1 MRTRVRRIAV
11 VAFDGVQGLDVL
23 GPLDAFAGANTLSG
37 RARLPYELMVIGPR
51 EGPVSTEAGVALLA
65 AKSLES
71 SPTLDTVIVP
81 GGSGIR
87 LDAAFRTR
95 LARWLKARAGQIRRI
110 CSVCTGIY
118 ALAEAGLLDGLT
130 ATTHWKFAGEVRA
143 RWPKIDLNPN
153 AIYVKSGR
161 YYTSA
166 GITAGIDLALAMI
179 EEDLGAALALNVAR
193 HLVVYL
199 KRPGG
204 QLQYSEPLRLQET
217 SRGTFSETVS
227 WMLEHLD
234 EELSVDVLA
243 ERAHLSTRHFARKF
257 KAQFH
262 ITPAQFVECLRLD
275 HARWLLANES
285 CTLDSLA
292 TTVGYASDDSFRRA
306 FTRRYGT
313 VPSDYRRRIA
323 GR

>member
-1 MRTRVRRIAV
+1 MSARIRRIAI
-11 VAFDGVQGLDVL
+11 VAFDGVQGLDVM
-23 GPLDAFAGANTLSG
+23 GPVDAFAAANTLSG
-37 RARLPYELMVIGPR
+37 RARGPYELMLIGAR
-51 EGPVSTEAGVALLA
+51 EGPCATEGGVALLVTTP
-65 AKSLES
+65 LES

-87 LDAAFRTR
+87 TDAAFRAR
-95 LARWLKARAGQIRRI
+95 LVRWLKTRAGQIRRI
-110 CSVCTGIY
+110 SSVCTGIY
-118 ALAEAGLLDGLT
+118 ALAEAGLLDGRD
-130 ATTHWKFAGEVRA
+130 ATTHWNFAADVRA
-143 RWPKIDLNPN
+143 RWPKISLNPN
-153 AIYVKSGR
+153 AIYIKSGR

-204 QLQYSEPLRLQET
+204 QLQYSEPLRLQEM

-234 EELSVDVLA
+234 EQLSVDSLA
-243 ERAHLSTRHFARKF
+243 ERSHLSSRHFARKF

-262 ITPAQFVECLRLD
+262 MTPAEFVESLRLD
-275 HARWLLANES
+275 HARWLLANEN

-292 TTVGYASDDSFRRA
+292 SSIGYASDDSFRRA
-306 FTRRYGT
+306 FTRRFGT

>member
-1 MRTRVRRIAV
+1 MRVRRI
-11 VAFDGVQGLDVL
+11 GVIAYEGVEGLDVV
-23 GPLDAFAGANTLSG
+23 GPLDTFAAANALCG
-37 RARLPYELMVIGPR
+37 RARGPYDLMLLGLR
-51 EGPVSTEAGVALLA
+51 DGPVVMQSGAALLIS
-65 AKSLES
+65 KSLDS
-71 SPTLDTVIVP
+71 APALDTVIVP

-87 LDAAFRTR
+87 TTPAIRTPV
-95 LARWLKARAGQIRRI
+95 AKWLKARAGQIRRVS
-110 CSVCTGIY
+110 SVCTGIY
-118 ALAEAGLLDGLT
+118 ALAEAGLLDGRN
-130 ATTHWKFAGEVRA
+130 ATTHWKFAGEVRS
-143 RWPKIDLNPN
+143 RWPKIAVNSN

-179 EEDLGAALALNVAR
+179 EEDLGTALALNVAR

-204 QLQYSEPLRLQET
+204 QLQYSEPLRLQEL
-217 SRGTFSETVS
+217 SGGTLSDTIS

-234 EELSVDVLA
+234 QELSVDVLA
-243 ERAHLSTRHFARKF
+243 EHAHLSPRHFARKF

-262 ITPAQFVECLRLD
+262 ITPAEFVESLRLD
-275 HARWLLANES
+275 HARWLLANDS

-292 TTVGYASDDSFRRA
+292 SAVGYASDDSFRRA
-306 FTRRYGT
+306 FTRRFGS